1 MDENQDKWSKKKV
14 VAKQPVGTRA
24 EDPFSLAEVLFKK
37 GRVGNGEKGKIRG
50 DENTASGSDIA
61 REVGLGPTAA
71 ASGFKRKL
79 VVDRPFDYFTAWD
92 KVEFLRQFG
101 FVKQVNQRPFRP
113 LDELCEGKINL
124 DHISKWVLLSD
135 HIFFATSVNTPNAVA
150 FALVTRC
157 QGEQG
162 THLKRTAYISTF
174 CSTLRKDLD
183 GGQWA
188 SKNFMFR
195 VLASLK
201 RLGYGDVML
210 LPFQTPS
217 VILFYTTC
225 GFRQKPR
232 SEYMHAKLKD
242 FHEPARLDVAKTIE
256 EAMVTQE
263 SLNQQSRLISD
274 QQQRRQLAALK
285 GSVAVKGSSDPAAN
299 ALNLVITS
307 FRERFPDFEQV
318 RSVQRAWKFTY
329 DQLPTPETLMT
340 ERYEQQGIQLHKLKS
355 NENILDVCP
364 GKDRKLLGVV
374 IFNADDERSMY
385 VYLYKNRER
394 KAITVKLE
402 PKKFMLLTMY
412 KPNIKSKMPQR
423 PTNTYTVRRSTK
435 GDTKLKN
442 AQADGDAQAKQ
453 SEQVNFVQYCVSYA
467 RPDAQ

>member
-1 MDENQDKWSKKKV
+1 MLAKHKGIKPFPDKSGKNGL
-14 VAKQPVGTRA
+14 AKR
-24 EDPFSLAEVLFKK
+24 K
-37 GRVGNGEKGKIRG
+37 KGKIRG

-61 REVGLGPTAA
+61 REVGLGPTVA
-71 ASGFKRKL
+71 ASSFKRKL

-113 LDELCEGKINL
+113 LDELCEGKIPL
-124 DHISKWVLLSD
+124 DYISKWVLLSD

-174 CSTLRKDLD
+174 CSTLSKDLD
-183 GGQWA
+183 GGQWGT
-188 SKNFMFR
+188 KNFMFR

-201 RLGYGDVML
+201 RLGYGHVML
-210 LPFQTPS
+210 LSVKTPS
-217 VILFYTTC
+217 VILFYTKC
-225 GFRQKPR
+225 GFRQKRR
-232 SEYMHAKLKD
+232 SEYMHANLKD

-274 QQQRRQLAALK
+274 QQQRGQLAALK
-285 GSVAVKGSSDPAAN
+285 GSVAEKGSSDPAAN

-307 FRERFPDFEQV
+307 FQERFPDFEQV
-318 RSVQRAWKFTY
+318 QSVQRAWKFTY
-329 DQLPTPETLMT
+329 DQRPTPETLMT
-340 ERYEQQGIQLHKLKS
+340 ERYEQQGIQLRQLEA
-355 NENILDVCP
+355 NENILDVFTQL
-364 GKDRKLLGVV
+364 RKLQANENILGAV
-374 IFNADDERSMY
+374 IFNVDDKRSMY

-402 PKKFMLLTMY
+402 PKTFMLLTMY

-435 GDTKLKN
+435 GD
-442 AQADGDAQAKQ
+442 AQAKQ
-453 SEQVNFVQYCVSYA
+453 SEQEYFVQYCILYA